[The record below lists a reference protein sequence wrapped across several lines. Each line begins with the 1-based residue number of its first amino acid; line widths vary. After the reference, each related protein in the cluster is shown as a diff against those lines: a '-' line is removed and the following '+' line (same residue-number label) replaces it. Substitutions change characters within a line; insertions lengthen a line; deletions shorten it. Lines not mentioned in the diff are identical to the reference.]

1 MLMGL
6 NKKTLTSR
14 SRHQPCRPQ
23 GRGIRQAFPQR
34 LDAATAQAIDAL
46 HGPSARNGG
55 EFSMGLARKRW
66 SYSMRKCRKMSENVG
81 KYDVNP
87 QELRISPARLKLFT
101 GQNEDDQQEISP
113 GDKKVFISK
122 FMRSQQQE
130 SIEIVNNN
138 GNVTRSSTLNMC
150 IYVYLPP

>member
-1 MLMGL
+1 
-6 NKKTLTSR
+6 
-14 SRHQPCRPQ
+14 
-23 GRGIRQAFPQR
+23 
-34 LDAATAQAIDAL
+34 
-46 HGPSARNGG
+46 
-55 EFSMGLARKRW
+55 
-66 SYSMRKCRKMSENVG
+66 MSENVG